1 MIVDVDVVGQI
12 TESVNESLLL
22 WTSIYCIFWAR
33 VRESCVFCFL
43 ITPYALSDFVRVLFS
58 FGFQRCL
65 SWWFFV
71 VLTKSAAFYRAV

>member
-33 VRESCVFCFL
+33 VRESCGFL
-43 ITPYALSDFVRVLFS
+43 LYSQNQQLFIELCRTYGRVVVK
-58 FGFQRCL
+58 FGIHGRFNWYRYL
-65 SWWFFV
+65 G
-71 VLTKSAAFYRAV
+71 LAFRL